1 MTQIPSRRRRTL
13 LSAGLAI
20 AMGSTLP
27 HAHSADMVRFVLPFP
42 PGGTTDNLA
51 RLIAASMTAA
61 GQPVMVENKPGGN
74 GVIAVQA
81 VLQSPADGR
90 TLLFTPPS
98 PVAANVALFKLLP
111 YDPRKDLA
119 PVASLFKTHMV
130 LVAHASGA
138 YRTVADLK
146 AASAAGKSI
155 SFAAGSPGYGLVY
168 EQMRKES
175 GIQAMLVNYKGTVA
189 ALQDVAGGTVDI
201 AIADPVAV
209 YPLVQAGKLR
219 ALAVFD
225 EVRDDKLPAV
235 PTSAEAG
242 AGRPAFYQWLAVFA
256 RTGTPPEVLAG
267 IRRHLRTAVHDKA
280 LMETARKNSLSP
292 FWGDAESLRAL
303 QHSEI
308 DLFQSL
314 MASAGLE
321 PQ

>member
-1 MTQIPSRRRRTL
+1 MANTPSPRRRNF
-13 LSAGLAI
+13 LASGFSI
-20 AMGSTLP
+20 ALVCALP
-27 HAHSADMVRFVLPFP
+27 PARSADMIRFVLPFP
-42 PGGTTDNLA
+42 PGGTTDKLA

-61 GQPVMVENKPGGN
+61 GQPVIVENKPGGN

-81 VLQSPADGR
+81 VLQAPADGR

-98 PVAANVALFKLLP
+98 PVSTNVALFKVLP
-111 YDPRKDLA
+111 YDPRKDLV
-119 PVASLFKTHMV
+119 PIASLFKTHMV
-130 LVAHASGA
+130 LVANANGP
-138 YRTVADLK
+138 YLTVADLK
-146 AASAAGKSI
+146 AASAAGKPI
-155 SFAAGSPGYGLVY
+155 SFAAGSTGYGMVY

-175 GIQAMLVNYKGTVA
+175 GFKAMVVNYKGTVA

-225 EVRDDKLPAV
+225 EVRDDMLPAV

-256 RTGTPPEVLAG
+256 RSGTPPEVMAG
-267 IRRHLRTAVHDKA
+267 IRQHLRAVVHDKT
-280 LMETARKNSLSP
+280 MIETARKNKLSP